1 MMDNWRVGEALVS
14 LSRLK
19 EILPQMTEEE
29 VVKCIA
35 LEEETHRRASL
46 LVLLR
51 RQAKRFASSKLQSAI
66 NQEK

>member
-1 MMDNWRVGEALVS
+1 MDNWRVGEALVS

-29 VVKCIA
+29 VIKAIA

-51 RQAKRFASSKLQSAI
+51 RQAKRFASNKLQSAI
-66 NQEK
+66 NLEK